1 MVVEGKR
8 MGNHGG
14 GMVVGSVDDG
24 GQRRNS
30 VITIIILN
38 FNFNFNF
45 NFPVTQAPPEREA
58 MDCFQVAKKFGG
70 IAIVDFP
77 TTVKA
82 PPLRR
87 QLFEAHSLLSL
98 LSGGA
103 EGARR
108 GLMNSGATVFD
119 VTEYGAVADGEQEC
133 AQAFIQAFNA
143 ACKSNGAAKV
153 VIPPGTYM
161 SGEVFFQGPCTAPAP
176 ITVEVQGTVLAQ
188 TDLSEYVNG
197 QWFAIQNIDGLVL
210 EGGGTFDGRGNESW
224 QYDDCGGKAACNSR
238 LPPSLVFNKV
248 NNSLLQGINL
258 VNSKGFNMKI
268 CESYNFTAQG
278 LNISAPWDSPNTDGI
293 HISRSDLVTVSSSTI
308 GTGDD
313 CISIGEGSTNVSIS
327 GINCGPG
334 HGISI
339 GSLGKRPDE
348 EDVKGIIVTNC
359 TLSDTTNG
367 ARIKTW
373 HQSPE
378 LQASNI
384 VFENIV
390 MNNVRNPIFIDQNYG
405 SKNKPGSSNVKIS
418 DVHFKNI
425 RGTTISNVA
434 VSLNCSETV
443 PCEGVELVDIDF
455 KYTGKITAQDVILI
469 AACENAK
476 ATFSGIQ
483 NISPCVV

>member
-1 MVVEGKR
+1 MALVRKFEMNVVFFLG
-8 MGNHGG
+8 
-14 GMVVGSVDDG
+14 
-24 GQRRNS
+24 
-30 VITIIILN
+30 L
-38 FNFNFNF
+38 
-45 NFPVTQAPPEREA
+45 A
-58 MDCFQVAKKFGG
+58 
-70 IAIVDFP
+70 
-77 TTVKA
+77 
-82 PPLRR
+82 
-87 QLFEAHSLLSL
+87 L

-108 GLMNSGATVFD
+108 GLMDSGATVFD
-119 VTEYGAVADGEQEC
+119 VTKYGAVADGEQDC

-210 EGGGTFDGRGNESW
+210 EGGGTFDGRGSESW

-348 EDVKGIIVTNC
+348 EDVRGIIVTNC

-434 VSLNCSETV
+434 VSLNCSDTV

-455 KYTGKITAQDVILI
+455 KYTGKITAQDVTLT
-469 AACENAK
+469 AACENVK
-476 ATFSGIQ
+476 ATFSGTQ